1 MKAIDWFGTV
11 TMLGVT
17 LMTLLGLDFGGETF
31 PWNSSK
37 VICLIVFGVLLV
49 GIFIFS
55 EAKLARY
62 PLIPLRLFRHPSN
75 VAALAVCFV
84 HGFVSSSE
92 MQQGLWVDTDHS
104 LQVFISAEYYLPL
117 YFQSVQEASPLH
129 SGLLILPI
137 IITEASMGILSG
149 VLIHRTGRYLE
160 IIWLGTIFMTLG
172 FGLLIDLNATST
184 LREII
189 PFQIVAGIGSGVLF
203 EPPLI
208 ALQTLVSQD
217 DTATATATFGFI
229 RNVGLSM
236 SIVIGGVVFQNGM
249 SLRAPQL
256 RASGLPSDITD
267 QFSGSAAA
275 ANVMLISTLQ
285 NPAQKLV
292 VKEAFAWSLRNM
304 WILFTSVAVCGIL
317 ATAFIS
323 RQVLGREHTETVTG
337 LKREKGLE
345 RQGDVGE
352 RPESSPA

>member
-1 MKAIDWFGTV
+1 
-11 TMLGVT
+11 
-17 LMTLLGLDFGGETF
+17 MTLLGLDFGGETF
-31 PWNSSK
+31 PWNSPK
-37 VICLIVFGVLLV
+37 VICLIVFGVLMS
-49 GIFIFS
+49 GFFIFS
-55 EAKLARY
+55 EAKLAKY
-62 PLIPLRLFRHPSN
+62 PLIPLRLFRQRSN

-84 HGFVSSSE
+84 HGCVSTANHHQGACVETDNSS
-92 MQQGLWVDTDHS
+92 
-104 LQVFISAEYYLPL
+104 QVFISAEYYLPL
-117 YFQSVQEASPLH
+117 YFQSVQEASPLR

-137 IITEASMGILSG
+137 IVTEATMGVLTG

-160 IIWLGTIFMTLG
+160 LIWIGTIFMTLG
-172 FGLLIDLNATST
+172 WGLLIGLNAKST

-208 ALQTLVSQD
+208 ALQTMVSQD

-229 RNVGLSM
+229 RTVGLSL

-256 RASGLPSDITD
+256 RASGLPTNITE
-267 QFSGSAAA
+267 QLSGSAAA
-275 ANVMLISTLQ
+275 ANVMVISTLQ

-304 WILFTSVAVCGIL
+304 WILFMSVAVCGIV

-323 RQVLGREHTETVTG
+323 KQVLGREHTETKTG
-337 LKREKGLE
+337 LKEEREVE
-345 RQGDVGE
+345 RQ
-352 RPESSPA
+352 